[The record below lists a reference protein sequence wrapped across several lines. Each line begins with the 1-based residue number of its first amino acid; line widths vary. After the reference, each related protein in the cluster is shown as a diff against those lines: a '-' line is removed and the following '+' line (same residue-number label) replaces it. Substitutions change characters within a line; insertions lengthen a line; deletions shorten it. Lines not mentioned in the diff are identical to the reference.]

1 MECPTSS
8 SPAVSLACCS
18 PSPGTCR
25 VSFLGLPGGHFLSW
39 EHRTCQHGPDQQK
52 VQLRCHLLR
61 WLQEQLSQLGETQ
74 ILHRHYRAITA
85 GRAPCSPCVMEQ
97 HPHTL
102 HSIWAGS
109 IAVGD
114 LSCGEP
120 RLSLLCLLGEQEF
133 MISAPAQVCLRDG
146 AKDECNVVEIVGR
159 NHKNQEI
166 TVPVANLK
174 LSCQPLVRGCFEDS
188 GGDGCRE
195 LDIPGCLWTFP

>member
-1 MECPTSS
+1 
-8 SPAVSLACCS
+8 
-18 PSPGTCR
+18 
-25 VSFLGLPGGHFLSW
+25 
-39 EHRTCQHGPDQQK
+39 
-52 VQLRCHLLR
+52 
-61 WLQEQLSQLGETQ
+61 
-74 ILHRHYRAITA
+74 
-85 GRAPCSPCVMEQ
+85 MEQ

-120 RLSLLCLLGEQEF
+120 RLSLLCLLEGQEF

-174 LSCQPLVRGCFEDS
+174 LSCQPLVRGCFEGS
-188 GGDGCRE
+188 GGGAAGNWISLDVCGPFPRILTISWSAAHRE
-195 LDIPGCLWTFP
+195 MPWVALAWLQMPSEGHV